1 MTQFE
6 NFGVRGLTPARIIRF
21 LYTLVKVRE
30 QPMRHILQKG
40 DMDCGIACVAMLAGV
55 GYFEALEA
63 FNDKES
69 AVEKGN
75 LAPTLRDA
83 LIKLGH
89 QPAKRLTK
97 FRGYDVLENDAILKV
112 NPYTKGADWHWVVWD
127 AERTRIL
134 DPRRPRPYVKHYRPV
149 AVLTTKSAPP
159 T

>member
-1 MTQFE
+1 
-6 NFGVRGLTPARIIRF
+6 
-21 LYTLVKVRE
+21 
-30 QPMRHILQKG
+30 MRHILRKG

-75 LAPTLRDA
+75 LAPALRDA

-97 FRGYDVLENDAILKV
+97 FRVYDVLENDAILKV
-112 NPYTKGADWHWVVWD
+112 NPYNKGADWHWVAWD

-134 DPRRPRPYVKHYRPV
+134 DPWRPRPYVKHYRPV

>member
-1 MTQFE
+1 
-6 NFGVRGLTPARIIRF
+6 
-21 LYTLVKVRE
+21 
-30 QPMRHILQKG
+30 
-40 DMDCGIACVAMLAGV
+40 MLAGV

-75 LAPTLRDA
+75 LAPALRDP

-97 FRGYDVLENDAILKV
+97 FRVYDVSENDAILKV
-112 NPYTKGADWHWVVWD
+112 NPYNKGADWHWVAWD
-127 AERTRIL
+127 TERTRIL
-134 DPRRPRPYVKHYRPV
+134 DPWRPRPFVKHYRPV

>member
-1 MTQFE
+1 
-6 NFGVRGLTPARIIRF
+6 
-21 LYTLVKVRE
+21 
-30 QPMRHILQKG
+30 
-40 DMDCGIACVAMLAGV
+40 MDCGLACVAMLAGV

-75 LAPTLRDA
+75 LAPALRDA

-97 FRGYDVLENDAILKV
+97 FRGYDVLENGAILKV
-112 NPYTKGADWHWVVWD
+112 NPYNKGADWHWVAWN

-134 DPRRPRPYVKHYRPV
+134 DPWRPRPYVKHYRPV